1 MTKTKMTNPPWH
13 VIWSRIIYRSLEQ
26 DYSHTNSAEM
36 VAHRRLASVVASAV
50 AATLSLIVENI
61 NLIQKAITDR
71 NIMIN
76 LKPRGYSPR
85 FMQELLAWRIQRIR
99 IPRAMQ
105 SGANLSIEANWK
117 HINTVEMVAH
127 RRKILTVASAVVAT
141 MFMVVKNIRKKM
153 LIEEAVTD

>member
-1 MTKTKMTNPPWH
+1 
-13 VIWSRIIYRSLEQ
+13 
-26 DYSHTNSAEM
+26 M

-85 FMQELLAWRIQRIR
+85 FMQELLA
-99 IPRAMQ
+99 
-105 SGANLSIEANWK
+105 
-117 HINTVEMVAH
+117 
-127 RRKILTVASAVVAT
+127 
-141 MFMVVKNIRKKM
+141 
-153 LIEEAVTD
+153 